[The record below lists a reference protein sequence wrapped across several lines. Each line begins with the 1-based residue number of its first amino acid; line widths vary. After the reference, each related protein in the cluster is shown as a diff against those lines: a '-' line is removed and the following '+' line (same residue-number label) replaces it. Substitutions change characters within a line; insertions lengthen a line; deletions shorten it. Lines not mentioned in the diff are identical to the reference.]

1 MSEDC
6 GATVTGHKLETVVPS
21 FIDFD
26 ERRDRV
32 FLIHDLVSS
41 DKRLYVTK
49 TFGETFSPVQD
60 YVKAFFLRYL
70 ANETELYVQRLE
82 PSTSDMPT
90 RTTILSSTNFFEKQI
105 DTKIIYVGAKEFQLM
120 GNYLF
125 VTRPRSDEGTEK
137 KASLDLFISAHGE
150 RFVQAKFEGVDEK
163 NLTNVDYHLVDVTD
177 DGEVNLFVLRL
188 NKLTILKGQKPQ

>member
-6 GATVTGHKLETVVPS
+6 GETVTWLKLETVVPS
-21 FIDFD
+21 FVDFD

-32 FLIHDLVSS
+32 FLIHDLVSP

-49 TFGETFSPVQD
+49 TFGKTFSPVQD

-82 PSTSDMPT
+82 PSTSDMPGVML
-90 RTTILSSTNFFEKQI
+90 TTILSSTNFFEEQTG
-105 DTKIIYVGAKEFQLM
+105 TKIIYVGAKEFQLM

-125 VTRPRSDEGTEK
+125 VTRPRNDGATEK
-137 KASLDLFISAHGE
+137 NASLDLFISAHGE

-163 NLTNVDYHLVDVTD
+163 NLTNIDYHLVDVTD
-177 DGEVNLFVLRL
+177 DGEVNSF
-188 NKLTILKGQKPQ
+188 NSDFDQ